1 MYRNIMGMKTHSE
14 IKISLPVNNFN
25 DFQCRVEIKTLYS
38 EKNMPNVVK
47 PFMLASVYFF
57 TYST

>member
-1 MYRNIMGMKTHSE
+1 MGMKTHSE